1 MFFYLCSEINAKRAR
16 SRSPKSCTS
25 FKARSHCSLRA
36 SVPCGLANL
45 LRSCHL
51 FASRSDNPPRLLPD
65 LPGVFS
71 SPNPSEIWG
80 KLERLGSFLPTC
92 GPQGS
97 HQLLRLRGKHL
108 GSLSRLI
115 GPRKTLYVPIKP
127 R

>member
-16 SRSPKSCTS
+16 SCSPKSCTS

-80 KLERLGSFLPTC
+80 KLEGLGSFLPTC

-127 R
+127 L